1 MGEDFFYSKCPID
14 ESGLIELPRKWLD
27 SVDVNDGVVIIPHI
41 PSPLP
46 DYLAADIWPNTDEY
60 EAHLEQIDSLYHS
73 KSKRT
78 RDSLRGIYGAITY
91 EAVDE
96 GGRVVIAKPVRE
108 LSRLEGEVIRV
119 ELVDHIE
126 LWNAEIWDSRM
137 SSFDNLLTDFFP

>member
-1 MGEDFFYSKCPID
+1 MGEDFFYSKCPIE

-27 SVDVNDGVVIIPHI
+27 SVDVSDGVVIIPHI

-60 EAHLEQIDSLYHS
+60 EVHLEQIDSLYHS

-78 RDSLRGIYGAITY
+78 RDSLRGIYGSITY

-96 GGRVVIAKPVRE
+96 EGRVVIAKPVRE
-108 LSRLEGEVIRV
+108 LSRLAGEVVRV

-126 LWNAEIWDSRM
+126 LWNTEVWESRM
-137 SSFDNLLTDFFP
+137 NTFNDLLTDFFP